1 MEDAHRVPGGARPRV
16 GICWYA
22 DFLGECPMNL
32 MCPARILLP
41 LPGTPP
47 QVFAGERIT
56 AVYAAVPDPAGS
68 ELAAALGVSLTVLDD
83 PAGRLQEISDGH
95 RGETVVLLGADLGVR
110 LPAVIEYTGDGW
122 TSVVADD
129 LLQAA
134 NAITVQTYE
143 QRADSFRASIPR
155 DPNDNLIRLV
165 DKALP
170 SGGLVLE
177 LGSGTGRD
185 AAELE
190 RRGHQVRRTD
200 ATAAFVEMMRADGF
214 KADQLNALTDD
225 YGGPYDLVF
234 ADAVFLHFT
243 ADQLAGVLTRS
254 AAAAPLLAFTTREG
268 EGVEWS
274 NRFLDLPRQFT
285 LWQEDP
291 LRALL
296 SSTGWRVQQL
306 ERGTTRAGGW
316 FHVLADRTA
325 A

>member
-1 MEDAHRVPGGARPRV
+1 
-16 GICWYA
+16 
-22 DFLGECPMNL
+22 MNL

-47 QVFAGERIT
+47 QAFAGERIT
-56 AVYAAVPDPAGS
+56 AVYAAAPAAGQ
-68 ELAAALGVSLTVLDD
+68 ELADALRVSLTVVED
-83 PAGRLQEISDGH
+83 PVGQLQEISDAH

-110 LPAVIEYTGDGW
+110 LPAVVEHTGDGW
-122 TSVVADD
+122 TSVVADS

-134 NAITVQTYE
+134 NAITLQTYE
-143 QRADSFRASIPR
+143 QRAGTFRTSIPR
-155 DPNDNLIRLV
+155 DSNDNLISLV
-165 DKALP
+165 DAALP
-170 SGGLVLE
+170 AGGLLLE

-200 ATAAFVEMMRADGF
+200 ATPAFVEMMRADGF
-214 KADQLNALTDD
+214 KADLLNALTDD

-243 ADQLAGVLTRS
+243 ADQLAQVL
-254 AAAAPLLAFTTREG
+254 AKCADAAPLLAFTTREG
-268 EGVEWS
+268 EGIEWS

-285 LWQEDP
+285 LWEEGP

-296 SSTGWRVQQL
+296 ADTGWRVQEL
-306 ERGTTRAGGW
+306 ERGETRAGGW
-316 FHVLADRTA
+316 FHVLADRA
-325 A
+325 AA

>member
-1 MEDAHRVPGGARPRV
+1 
-16 GICWYA
+16 
-22 DFLGECPMNL
+22 MNL
-32 MCPARILLP
+32 MCPTRILLP
-41 LPGTPP
+41 LPGSPP
-47 QVFAGERIT
+47 AIFESERIT
-56 AVYAAVPDPAGS
+56 AVFAVAPTPGE
-68 ELAAALGVSLTVLDD
+68 ELAAALGVPFSTVDD
-83 PAGRLQEISDGH
+83 PLDRLQEIADLH

-110 LPAVIEYTGDGW
+110 LPAVVEHTGDGW
-122 TSVVADD
+122 TAVVADG

-134 NAITVQTYE
+134 NAVTVQTYE
-143 QRADSFRASIPR
+143 QRADSFRTSIPR

-170 SGGLVLE
+170 SGGMVLE

-200 ATAAFVEMMRADGF
+200 ATLAFVEMMRADGF
-214 KADQLNALTDD
+214 KADLLDALTDD

-243 ADQLAGVLTRS
+243 ADQLAHVLTRS
-254 AAAAPLLAFTTREG
+254 AVAAPRLAFTTREG

-274 NRFLDLPRQFT
+274 NRYLDLPRQFT
-285 LWQEDP
+285 LWQETP

-296 SSTGWRVQQL
+296 TSTGWRIQHL
-306 ERGTTRAGGW
+306 DRGETRAGSW
-316 FHVLADRTA
+316 FHILADRA
-325 A
+325 AG

>member
-1 MEDAHRVPGGARPRV
+1 MEDAHRVPGGVRPRV
-16 GICWYA
+16 GICWYD

-32 MCPARILLP
+32 ICPARILLP

-47 QVFAGERIT
+47 QVFADERIS
-56 AVYAAVPDPAGS
+56 AVYAVSSSGGD
-68 ELAAALGVSLTVLDD
+68 ELAAGLGVPLTVVDD
-83 PAGRLQEISDGH
+83 PAGQLQEISDVH

-110 LPAVIEYTGDGW
+110 LPAVVEHTGDGW
-122 TSVVADD
+122 TSVVADS

-134 NAITVQTYE
+134 NAVTVQTYE
-143 QRADSFRASIPR
+143 QRADTFRASIPR

-170 SGGLVLE
+170 SGGMVLE

-200 ATAAFVEMMRADGF
+200 ATGAFVEMMRADGF
-214 KADQLNALTDD
+214 KADVLNALTDD

-243 ADQLAGVLTRS
+243 ADQLAQVFTRC
-254 AAAAPLLAFTTREG
+254 AKAAPLLAFTTREG

-285 LWQEDP
+285 LWEEGP

-296 SSTGWRVQQL
+296 ADAGWRVREL
-306 ERGTTRAGGW
+306 ERGETRAGGW
-316 FHVLADRTA
+316 FHILADRA
-325 A
+325 AG

>member
-1 MEDAHRVPGGARPRV
+1 
-16 GICWYA
+16 
-22 DFLGECPMNL
+22 MNL

-56 AVYAAVPDPAGS
+56 AVYAVSSAGGS
-68 ELAAALGVSLTVLDD
+68 ELAAELGVAMTVVDD
-83 PAGRLQEISDGH
+83 PVGQLQEISDGH

-110 LPAVIEYTGDGW
+110 LPAVVEHTGDGW
-122 TSVVADD
+122 TSVVADG
-129 LLQAA
+129 LLRAA

-143 QRADSFRASIPR
+143 QRADTFRASIPR
-155 DPNDNLIRLV
+155 DPNDNLISLV
-165 DKALP
+165 DQALP
-170 SGGLVLE
+170 AGGTLLE

-200 ATAAFVEMMRADGF
+200 ATVAFVEMMRADGF
-214 KADQLNALTDD
+214 KADLLNALTDD

-243 ADQLAGVLTRS
+243 AEQLAHVLTRCFD
-254 AAAAPLLAFTTREG
+254 AARLLAFTTREG
-268 EGVEWS
+268 EGIEWS

-285 LWQEDP
+285 LWEEGP

-296 SSTGWRVQQL
+296 SDTGWHVQQL
-306 ERGTTRAGGW
+306 QRGETRAGGW
-316 FHVLADRTA
+316 FHVLAGRA
-325 A
+325 AA

>member
-1 MEDAHRVPGGARPRV
+1 
-16 GICWYA
+16 
-22 DFLGECPMNL
+22 MNL

-47 QVFAGERIT
+47 QAFAGERIT
-56 AVYAAVPDPAGS
+56 AVYAAVPTPAAS
-68 ELAAALGVSLTVLDD
+68 TLAADLGVALTVLDD
-83 PAGRLQEISDGH
+83 PAGQLQEISDAH
-95 RGETVVLLGADLGVR
+95 RGETVVLLDADLGVR
-110 LPAVIEYTGDGW
+110 LPAVVEHTGDGW
-122 TSVVADD
+122 TSVVAEN

-134 NAITVQTYE
+134 NAVTVQTYE
-143 QRADSFRASIPR
+143 QRADSFRSTIPR

-170 SGGLVLE
+170 ARGTVLE

-200 ATAAFVEMMRADGF
+200 ATLAFVEMMRDDGF

-234 ADAVFLHFT
+234 ADAVFLHFS
-243 ADQLAGVLTRS
+243 ADQLENVLTRC
-254 AAAAPLLAFTTREG
+254 AEAAPLLAFTTREG
-268 EGVEWS
+268 EGIEWS
-274 NRFLDLPRQFT
+274 NRFLELPRQFT
-285 LWQEDP
+285 LWEEGP

-296 SSTGWRVQQL
+296 TGTGWQVRQL
-306 ERGTTRAGGW
+306 DRGETRAGGW
-316 FHVLADRTA
+316 FHILADRA
-325 A
+325 AA